1 MKPVQF
7 QIKWLTL
14 LTIPGLGP
22 AQAAPQ
28 QDLLH
33 RDTRRLG
40 IDEMLNLKE
49 AYGGKVVLVERCLS
63 SSAPQSPQVVN
74 AVEALL

>member
-22 AQAAPQ
+22 AQAAPS

-40 IDEMLNLKE
+40 IDEMLNLEE
-49 AYGGKVVLVERCLS
+49 AYGGKFVLVENCMSRTPPWS
-63 SSAPQSPQVVN
+63 PEGISAF
-74 AVEALL
+74 EALL